1 MVIKL
6 FNARIRPISNPY
18 FYVLVA
24 TVAYW
29 SPKPQMNVRIIQ
41 DMFN

>member
-18 FYVLVA
+18 FLCPWCKGSI
-24 TVAYW
+24 TV
-29 SPKPQMNVRIIQ
+29 SKTVDEGSNPSGHV
-41 DMFN
+41 